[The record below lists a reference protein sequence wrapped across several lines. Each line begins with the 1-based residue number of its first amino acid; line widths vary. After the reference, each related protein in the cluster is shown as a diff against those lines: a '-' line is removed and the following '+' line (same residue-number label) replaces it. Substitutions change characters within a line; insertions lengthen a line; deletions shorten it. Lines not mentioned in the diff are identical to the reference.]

1 MREMEMKILIA
12 IPCMDMIDTAFVQS
26 LMGLDL
32 AEEVRIKFLPGS
44 LVYDS
49 RNQLTEIARASE
61 CEYIFFLDSDMTFKG
76 DILKRLLEDAEKE
89 ELDIVTG
96 LAFTRRMPIRTAIFK
111 KCEYSVDKDGQL
123 FPDAENYNDY
133 PRDSL
138 FPVQA
143 CGMAC
148 CLIRM
153 SMVDKVFKNYGLP
166 FSPAQGWG
174 EDLSFCIR
182 ARELGAKIY
191 CDSRVKVG
199 HIGKM
204 VVDEEMFLRSE
215 NNA

>member
-1 MREMEMKILIA
+1 MNKVMIA

-32 AEEVRIKFLPGS
+32 VEGTRIKFLPGS

-61 CEYIFFLDSDMTFKG
+61 CEYIFFLDSDMTFQS

-89 ELDIVTG
+89 NLDIVTG
-96 LAFTRRMPIRTAIFK
+96 LAFTRRLPIRTAIFK
-111 KCEYSVDKDGQL
+111 KCEYSTDENGQI
-123 FPDAENYNDY
+123 FPDAINYNDY
-133 PRDSL
+133 PRESL
-138 FPVQA
+138 FPVAA
-143 CGMAC
+143 CGMAG

-153 SMVDKVFKNYGLP
+153 SCVDDVLKHYGLP

-182 ARELGAKIY
+182 ARELGHQPH
-191 CDSRVKVG
+191 CDSRVKLG

-204 VVDEEMFLRSE
+204 VVTEEMFLRGQE
-215 NNA
+215 NAE

>member
-1 MREMEMKILIA
+1 MKILIA

>member
-1 MREMEMKILIA
+1 MSILIA

-26 LMGLDL
+26 LMSLDITPDT
-32 AEEVRIKFLPGS
+32 RIKFLPGS
-44 LVYDS
+44 LVYDA
-49 RNQLTEIARASE
+49 RNQLTEIARASKSD
-61 CEYIFFLDSDMTFKG
+61 YIFFIDSDMTFRG
-76 DILKRLLEDAEKE
+76 DVLKRLLEDAEAE
-89 ELDIVTG
+89 NLDIVTG
-96 LAFTRRMPIRTAIFK
+96 LCFTRKPPIRTAIFS
-111 KCEYSVDKDGQL
+111 KCEYNTDENGQI
-123 FPDAENYNDY
+123 FPDAENYMDY
-133 PRDSL
+133 PKDSL
-138 FPVQA
+138 FPVAA

-153 SMVDKVFKNYGLP
+153 DCVDNVLQHFGLP

-199 HIGKM
+199 HIGKTIIS
-204 VVDEEMFLRSE
+204 EEVFLAERE

>member
-1 MREMEMKILIA
+1 MAKVLIA

-26 LMGLDL
+26 LMGLDID
-32 AEEVRIKFLPGS
+32 AEVRIKFLPGS

-61 CEYIFFLDSDMTFKG
+61 CEYIFFLDSDMTFNG
-76 DILKRLLEDAEKE
+76 DVLKRLLEDAEKE
-89 ELDIVTG
+89 KLDIVTG
-96 LAFTRRMPIRTAIFK
+96 LAFTRRQPIRTAIFK
-111 KCEYSVDKDGQL
+111 KCEYSTDDDGQL

-133 PRDSL
+133 PRDAL
-138 FPVQA
+138 FPVEA

-153 SMVDKVFKNYGLP
+153 SCVDHVLQNFGLP

-182 ARELGAKIY
+182 ARELGHQPY
-191 CDSRVKVG
+191 CDSRVKIG

-204 VVDEEMFLRSE
+204 VVTEEVFLRGQEE
-215 NNA
+215 NA

>member
-1 MREMEMKILIA
+1 MKILIA

-89 ELDIVTG
+89 NLDIVTG

-133 PRDSL
+133 PKDSL

-153 SMVDKVFKNYGLP
+153 SMVDKVLYKFGLP

-215 NNA
+215 KDA

>member
-1 MREMEMKILIA
+1 MKILIA

-89 ELDIVTG
+89 NLDIVTG
-96 LAFTRRMPIRTAIFK
+96 LAFTRRLPIRTAIFK

-133 PRDSL
+133 PKDSL
-138 FPVQA
+138 FPIQA

-153 SMVDKVFKNYGLP
+153 SMVDKVLHKFGLP

-215 NNA
+215 KDA

>member
-1 MREMEMKILIA
+1 MNKVLIA

-26 LMGLDL
+26 ILGLDL
-32 AEEVRIKFLPGS
+32 VEGTRIKFLPGS

-61 CEYIFFLDSDMTFKG
+61 CEYIFFLDSDMTFQG
-76 DILKRLLEDAEKE
+76 DVLKRLLEDAEQKN
-89 ELDIVTG
+89 LDIVSG
-96 LAFTRRMPIRTAIFK
+96 LCFTRRQPIRTAIFK
-111 KCEYSVDKDGQL
+111 KCEYSTDADGQL
-123 FPDAENYNDY
+123 FPDAVNYNDY
-133 PRDSL
+133 PKDSL
-138 FPVQA
+138 FPVEA

-153 SMVDKVFKNYGLP
+153 SCVDDVLNHFGLP

-182 ARELGAKIY
+182 ARELGHQPY
-191 CDSRVKVG
+191 CDSRVKIG

-204 VVDEEMFLRSE
+204 VVTEEMFERTRE
-215 NNA
+215 